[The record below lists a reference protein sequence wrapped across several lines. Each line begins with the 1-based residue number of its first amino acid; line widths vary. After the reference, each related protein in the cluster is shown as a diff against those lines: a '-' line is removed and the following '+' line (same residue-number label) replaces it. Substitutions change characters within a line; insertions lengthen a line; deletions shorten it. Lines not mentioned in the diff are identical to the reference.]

1 MKVIFWN
8 ATRENQHITGVKRYE
23 DELFENIKKLARL
36 ERYNW
41 KIDRIQRPKNV
52 LLGSTFLSWLYKY
65 RCKNADLI
73 HITEETVAPV
83 MLFRKPKK
91 LVITC
96 HGLIPLIYPSLIRDF
111 TTKVQWTLIPRV
123 MNRADKIIAI
133 SNFTK
138 KEIIRLLGIEEN
150 KIVVIHHGVDH
161 SNYKPLDKEKS
172 RIHLGLDPD
181 ARYILVVSSNLVQK
195 RMDIVKKVFDEIR
208 RIRDDVY
215 LLKAGYGEMLRG
227 ERIVNVGKIPEK
239 DMPILY
245 NAANVYF
252 HPSEYESFGLPILEA
267 MACGVP
273 VITSN
278 KASIP
283 EIVGDDK
290 RTVDIDADDAVKQFV
305 DKILKYLDKGVDK
318 KVLHRSKEFSW
329 EKTARRTIKVYEKV
343 IEDY

>member
-1 MKVIFWN
+1 MKIMLWN
-8 ATRENQHITGVKRYE
+8 VTKERQVMTGVKRYE
-23 DELFENIKKLARL
+23 EELFENTKKLARL
-36 ERYNW
+36 ERHDW
-41 KIDRIQRPKNV
+41 KIDRIQRPKNA

-65 RCKNADLI
+65 RCKNADII
-73 HITEETVAPV
+73 HLTEETVAPV
-83 MLFRKPKK
+83 ILFRRPKK

-138 KEIIRLLGIEEN
+138 KEIIRLLGVKED

-161 SNYKPLDKEKS
+161 SKYKPLDKEKS
-172 RIHLGLDPD
+172 RIYLGLNPD

-195 RMDIVKKVFDEIR
+195 RMDIVKKMFDEIR
-208 RIRDDVY
+208 KVRDDVY

-227 ERIVNVGKIPEK
+227 ERIINVGKIPER

-273 VITSN
+273 VVTSN

-283 EIVGDDK
+283 EVVGDDK

-329 EKTARRTIKVYEKV
+329 EKTARRTIEVYEKV
-343 IEDY
+343 MEDY

>member
-1 MKVIFWN
+1 MKVVFWN
-8 ATRENQHITGVKRYE
+8 VTRENQHLTGVKRYE
-23 DELFENIKKLARL
+23 DELFDNIKKLARL

-41 KIDRIQRPKNV
+41 KINRIQRSKNV
-52 LLGSTFLSWLYKY
+52 LFGSTFLSWLYKY
-65 RCKNADLI
+65 RCRNADLI

-83 MLFRKPKK
+83 TLLRRPKK

-96 HGLIPLIYPSLIRDF
+96 HGLIPMTYPSLIRDF

-161 SNYKPLDKEKS
+161 SKYKPLDKEKS
-172 RIHLGLDPD
+172 RIYLSLDPS
-181 ARYILVVSSNLVQK
+181 ARYILVVSSNLAQK

-208 RIRDDVY
+208 KIRDDVY

-227 ERIVNVGKIPEK
+227 ERIINVGKIPER

-273 VITSN
+273 VVTSN

-283 EIVGDDK
+283 EVVGDDK
-290 RTVDIDADDAVKQFV
+290 RIVDIDNDDTVKQFV
-305 DKILKYLDKGVDK
+305 DKILKYLDKEIDK
-318 KVLHRSKEFSW
+318 KVLRRSKKFSW
-329 EKTARRTIKVYEKV
+329 EKTARQTIEVYEKV
-343 IEDY
+343 MESY

>member
-1 MKVIFWN
+1 MKIVHWN
-8 ATRENQHITGVKRYE
+8 ATRENQHLTGVKRYE
-23 DELFENIKKLARL
+23 DKLFENIKRLIKL
-36 ERYNW
+36 EDYNW
-41 KIDRIQRPKNV
+41 RINRIQRSKNKV
-52 LLGSTFLSWLYKY
+52 LGSTFLSWLYKY
-65 RCKNADLI
+65 QCKDADII

-83 MLFRKPKK
+83 TLLRRPKK

-96 HGLIPLIYPSLIRDF
+96 HGLIPMVYSTLIRDF
-111 TTKVQWTLIPRV
+111 TTKVQWTLIPKV
-123 MNRADKIIAI
+123 MDKANKIIAI

-138 KEIIRLLGIEEN
+138 KEIMRLLGIEED
-150 KIVVIHHGVDH
+150 KIAVIYHGVDH
-161 SNYKPLDKEKS
+161 SKYKPLDKEKS
-172 RIHLGLDPD
+172 RIYLGLNPD

-208 RIRDDVY
+208 KLRDNVY

-227 ERIVNVGKIPEK
+227 ERIINVGKIPER

-273 VITSN
+273 VVTSN

-283 EIVGDDK
+283 EIVGNAGEMVNLDSED
-290 RTVDIDADDAVKQFV
+290 VIEQFV
-305 DKILKYLDKGVDK
+305 EKILLSLDRGIDK
-318 KVLHRSKEFSW
+318 KALVRSEEFSW
-329 EKTARRTIKVYEKV
+329 ERTAEETIKIYKAV
-343 IEDY
+343 IEE